1 MQHIVPPKLDKNQ
14 ESLQIS
20 CNGKADGDKEQKDAL
35 SQLEIFLSLANIAA
49 SFIDIEQVEGKN
61 RQQGQGEGGVLPGFG
76 KILSQNSNCRPG
88 HPAAGAQV
96 AGQCPEKAG
105 QTVAGQVVADQQC

>member
-61 RQQGQGEGGVLPGFG
+61 RQQGQGEGVYCQALAKSSP
-76 KILSQNSNCRPG
+76 KIATAALVILQPG
-88 HPAAGAQV
+88 H
-96 AGQCPEKAG
+96 K
-105 QTVAGQVVADQQC
+105 